1 MVCLISGEDETA
13 GQWLKAQW
21 PQPFT
26 RLEADRPLCQW
37 FGHPLTAEIFR
48 LTCLIL
54 GFRGRGI
61 FFPKELSGCA
71 ILSPTDAVPAASKG
85 LSARNLVRRIWTA
98 SQHRDANR
106 METVTTDEQMV
117 EQALSGDPEAFG
129 EIVRRWERRIFALSF
144 GMLGR
149 EEDARDATQETFLAA
164 FRNLRG
170 FRGEAKVSSWLHRIA
185 VNQCITRQRR
195 AKVRSETALE
205 DEAEKNAAVF
215 ALPAEV
221 SPARTAEHREIS
233 FAVRKAVS
241 TLPPDLRQ
249 VVVMK
254 EFEELTFQEISEV
267 LEVPLSTV
275 KSRLYTAL
283 RQLQMRLHKFGQPKA

>member
-1 MVCLISGEDETA
+1 MDTA
-13 GQWLKAQW
+13 
-21 PQPFT
+21 T
-26 RLEADRPLCQW
+26 
-37 FGHPLTAEIFR
+37 
-48 LTCLIL
+48 
-54 GFRGRGI
+54 
-61 FFPKELSGCA
+61 
-71 ILSPTDAVPAASKG
+71 
-85 LSARNLVRRIWTA
+85 N
-98 SQHRDANR
+98 
-106 METVTTDEQMV
+106 DEQMV
-117 EQALSGDPEAFG
+117 ERALTGDPDAFG
-129 EIVRRWERRIFALSF
+129 EIVQRWERRIFALAF

-149 EEDARDATQETFLAA
+149 EEDARDATQETFMAA

-215 ALPAEV
+215 ALPADL
-221 SPARTAEHREIS
+221 SPARAAEHQERSI
-233 FAVRKAVS
+233 AVRRAVCG
-241 TLPPDLRQ
+241 LPPDLRQ

-254 EFEELTFQEISEV
+254 EFEELTFQEISDV

-283 RQLQMRLHKFGQPKA
+283 RQLQLRLNKFDAAKM